1 MNKERELSKVQEL
14 VYELKVA
21 DAMKSRV
28 ISVSPDTLMSEL
40 REILKI
46 NRISGTPVV
55 DNDQLVGI
63 ISIEDFIKWL
73 ADGAKDCPIRDKMIS
88 NVMTLF
94 SDEPL
99 VHAVSK
105 LEQFGFG
112 RFPVINRLD
121 NRLIGVITK
130 GDIIERLLRE
140 TEIDYHEE
148 EIHRYRA
155 SHIFEDIIADKTTII
170 FRYYVKGKDFDRAG
184 EVSTGLKKNLS
195 RLGINPQIV
204 RRAAI
209 ASYEAELNV
218 VIYTDGG
225 EIEVR
230 VRPDKI
236 SIDVEDSGPGILD
249 IEKAMQ
255 PGYSTAPEWV
265 RELGFGAGM
274 GLSNIKR
281 CADKMNLTST
291 VGKGTHLKI
300 SIYMKKE
307 GAPYEIKRD
316 S

>member
-1 MNKERELSKVQEL
+1 MSKEKELSKVQEL

-21 DAMKSRV
+21 DAMRSRV
-28 ISVSPDTLMSEL
+28 ITVSSKTLMSEL

-55 DNDQLVGI
+55 DNDKLVGI

-73 ADGAKDCPIRDKMIS
+73 ADGAKDCPIGEKM
-88 NVMTLF
+88 NAKVMSLF

-112 RFPVINRLD
+112 RFPVLNRLD
-121 NRLIGVITK
+121 HKLVGVITK
-130 GDIIERLLRE
+130 GDIIERLLKE

-170 FRYYVKGKDFDRAG
+170 FRYYVKGKDFNRAG

-195 RLGINPQIV
+195 RLGIDPQIV

-225 EIEVR
+225 EIQVK

-236 SIDVEDSGPGILD
+236 SIDVEDTGPGIPD

-274 GLSNIKR
+274 GLNNIKK
-281 CADKMNLTST
+281 CSDKMNLTST

-300 SIYMKKE
+300 SIYMEKKG
-307 GAPYEIKRD
+307 GA
-316 S
+316 